1 MGHLYRICVPS
12 VDREGSLGRRSINVL
27 LVALGGAIGPAARY
41 LVGTFIANRFDP
53 DFPWG
58 TCIVNV
64 SGSFV
69 IGAILSLVGGGLLP
83 AGARLFLAVGILEA
97 TRRSRPT
104 HMRRS
109 NSSRTAS
116 LGRPRPTLSVRS
128 SRGSPLSIWV
138 KSWAGFSEG
147 RDGTYRRNEADHR
160 YRRFRQARTQT
171 TAPGDH

>member
-1 MGHLYRICVPS
+1 MGHSYRTCVPF
-12 VDREGSLGRRSINVL
+12 VDREGFLGRRSINVL

-41 LVGTFIANRFDP
+41 LVGAFIANRFGP

-69 IGAILSLVGGGLLP
+69 IGAFLSFVGGSLLP
-83 AGARLFLAVGILEA
+83 AGPQPFWRSVSWGA

-116 LGRPRPTLSVRS
+116 LGRPRPTRLVRS
-128 SRGSPLSIWV
+128 SRAPSPSILV
-138 KSWAGFSEG
+138 
-147 RDGTYRRNEADHR
+147 
-160 YRRFRQARTQT
+160 
-171 TAPGDH
+171 